1 MRGNDLRV
9 RNANESAEDR
19 YARACHAFTAARAE
33 EDRHWR
39 RLANDELVLRGRQP
53 ALDDVYME
61 AVERASLAQADMWEA
76 ARAMLREQPI

>member
-1 MRGNDLRV
+1 M
-9 RNANESAEDR
+9 
-19 YARACHAFTAARAE
+19 
-33 EDRHWR
+33 
-39 RLANDELVLRGRQP
+39 RGRQP